1 MNGYADFQKAVTPLG
16 KEDRV
21 FETPDREALRYATA
35 HESQAQAVIWRRG
48 GFDDPLAAAI
58 AYCKDKPMHVDYVMN
73 AALSL
78 GLDYPAK
85 FDPSLITP
93 EFKRQ
98 AEVIAEEFATVD
110 AIVGEAIAATGK
122 PYKAESNIITQ
133 LGTGESDLVMSNT
146 FHDHKFSAVWS
157 TAFFGKG
164 FEFASPMRAAV
175 DPEYVRGVSKIE
187 DEPLGVLTEMD
198 ITRLNAGDVIFF
210 HGSEGLYAPQP
221 VTAPFLHRGGWPVEG
236 QTRLSAGT
244 IYYGMDTKPA

>member
-1 MNGYADFQKAVTPLG
+1 MNGFADFKKAVTPLG

-21 FETPDREALRYATA
+21 FETRDREALRYATA

-48 GFDDPLAAAI
+48 GFDDPLTAAI

-98 AEVIAEEFATVD
+98 AEVIAEEFASID
-110 AIVGEAIAATGK
+110 DLVGEAIAMRGK

-146 FHDHKFSAVWS
+146 FHDHKFSTVWS
-157 TAFFGKG
+157 TAFFGNG
-164 FEFASPMRAAV
+164 FEFASPMRAAI
-175 DPEYVRGVSKIE
+175 DPKYVRGVSRIE
-187 DEPLGVLTEMD
+187 DEPLEVLTEMD
-198 ITRLNAGDVIFF
+198 IQRLNAGDVVLF
-210 HGSEGLYAPQP
+210 HGSESPYAPKQID
-221 VTAPFLHRGGWPVEG
+221 TPFLHRGSWPVKG
-236 QTRLSAGT
+236 DTRLSAGT